1 MMKFFIA
8 SIISLT
14 FLHASDVKD
23 SCTQDMSEMFSSY
36 YKAQKLQRLGRT
48 QKAILGY
55 ENTKA
60 SAYKALQSCKDKPK
74 YDYNIMYGFI
84 LDSERVIGSIY

>member
-1 MMKFFIA
+1 MFKFFIA

-36 YKAQKLQRLGRT
+36 YKAQKLQRLGET
-48 QKAILGY
+48 NKTILGY
-55 ENTKA
+55 EKSKT
-60 SAYKALQSCKDKPK
+60 SAYKALQSCQDKPK
-74 YDYNIMYGFI
+74 YDYSIMYGYI
-84 LDSERVIGSIY
+84 LQSERAIGSIY